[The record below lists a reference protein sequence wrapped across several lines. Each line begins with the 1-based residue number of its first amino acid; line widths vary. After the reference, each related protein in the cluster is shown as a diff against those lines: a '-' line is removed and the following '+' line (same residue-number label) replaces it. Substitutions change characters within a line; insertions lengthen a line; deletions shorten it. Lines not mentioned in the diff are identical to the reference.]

1 MTDEGE
7 PDSTDWRQ
15 VFEST
20 YASAASPTEERVWRE
35 VFGDEYPEGV
45 DPYSFVSRTELARF
59 AEEVRVGPGEV
70 LADLGCGRGGAGLWV
85 AAATGADLIGID
97 IAEAAL
103 VAARAR
109 AAAMGRANAKY
120 QRGEFE
126 STGLDDESVD
136 AAMSVDALL
145 FTPSKAAA
153 LVELRRILRPGGRL
167 VLTSW
172 DYHSQPVGR
181 PPQVPDHR
189 PLAEAAG
196 LRVLAYDA
204 TDDWRERGGRVG
216 QGLLDAVEE
225 LAAESG
231 EPVDDVRASIVA
243 MNATL
248 DTMSR
253 RFFLV
258 AEAR

>member
-1 MTDEGE
+1 MTDE
-7 PDSTDWRQ
+7 TDWRQ

-20 YASAASPTEERVWRE
+20 YASAASPIDERIWRE

-45 DPYSFVSRTELARF
+45 DPYSFVSRSELARF
-59 AEEVRVGPGEV
+59 AEEVRVGPGDV
-70 LADLGCGRGGAGLWV
+70 LVDLGCGRGGAGLWV

-103 VAARAR
+103 DAARER
-109 AAAMGRANAKY
+109 AAAMGRSNATFR
-120 QRGEFE
+120 RGEFE
-126 STGLDDESVD
+126 STGLGDASAD

-153 LVELRRILRPGGRL
+153 LVEFRRILRPGGRL

-196 LRVLAYDA
+196 LRILAYDTTEA
-204 TDDWRERGGRVG
+204 WRERGERIG
-216 QGLLDAVEE
+216 QLLLDAVED

-231 EPVDDVRASIVA
+231 EPLDQVRASIVQ

-248 DTMSR
+248 ETMSR

>member
-1 MTDEGE
+1 MTDTTR
-7 PDSTDWRQ
+7 PDATDWRQ

-20 YASAASPTEERVWRE
+20 YAGAASPTEERVWRA

-45 DPYSFVSRTELARF
+45 DPYSFVTRSELERF
-59 AEEVRVGPGEV
+59 ADEVRVGPGKV
-70 LADLGCGRGGAGLWV
+70 LVDIGCGRGGAGLWV
-85 AAATGADLIGID
+85 AAATGADLVGID
-97 IAEAAL
+97 IAETAL
-103 VAARAR
+103 SAARVR
-109 AAAMGRANAKY
+109 AAAMGRTNATFR
-120 QRGEFE
+120 RGEFE
-126 STGLDDESVD
+126 STELDDASAD
-136 AAMSVDALL
+136 AVMSVDALL

-153 LVELRRILRPGGRL
+153 LVELRRILGPGRRL

-181 PPQVPDHR
+181 PPQVADHR

-196 LRVLAYDA
+196 FHVVAYE
-204 TDDWRERGGRVG
+204 TTENWRERSEQIG
-216 QGLLDAVEE
+216 QALLDAVAE

-231 EPVDDVRASIVA
+231 APVEELRASILQ

-248 DTMSR
+248 DTMIQ
-253 RFFLV
+253 RFLLV